1 MNTAPRPQSASDLL
15 APALASPEP
24 VATPEQPAPSART
37 YTVEDYIDTR
47 QKILDTRR
55 HLAKKYLTSFEG
67 GDREDDEKR
76 QALAEPFAKDNTPDK
91 LKWGE
96 DALMLMQKQSARRA
110 ALESRPAYEEHFP
123 KDGSAEERE
132 RWGAFVSDQP
142 KNTHSALKYVQEQSA
157 RLEEITRQP
166 GIAEELE
173 NLGAEKR
180 ACLAT
185 ASEYRHLERWQ
196 AKLADDIVTERL
208 EAIRDDEPNAPYLI
222 AKAKE
227 MKAMISQL
235 ESQKIEILSE
245 GDREANLN
253 ELERRSDL
261 DKKRQLDD
269 GLLLTTQMQE
279 VLKIQMTSAILG
291 KPILI
296 VGETGGAKT
305 ALARE
310 IARRIQR
317 INDRPDQV
325 NQEPL
330 LFSGYG
336 EANTYQLMGKDEL
349 GTRPDPDTEITD
361 EQEKRYKAGKI
372 DESSDE
378 YAMLMRKLKWKQ
390 LTNGTETYFVP
401 GALLKAMQEGLPIIL
416 DEINAMQP
424 EILKRL
430 NDILLLKPGDTFTV
444 QEDSGLEFK
453 VKAGFCVIATAN
465 EKSSRYKGVDDLSV
479 ELQSRFTA
487 NTARIPYPDMDV
499 EVGERPPNLLSLALV
514 AITDK
519 HGNQILPKITAP
531 DGSEL
536 PANEALERFTQFV
549 IVCHYTQKLFTQPSN
564 SAEFATV
571 ISTEQQTAEGKTA
584 LKENV
589 LAPRTMVQLI
599 QKAVDSGGEISL
611 NATIDDYLKGIK
623 DPGDKAL
630 ITKVFA
636 NYGFGSEK

>member
-55 HLAKKYLTSFEG
+55 FLAIHHRKDFEG
-67 GDREDDEKR
+67 EDIDASR
-76 QALAEPFAKDNTPDK
+76 Q
-91 LKWGE
+91 
-96 DALMLMQKQSARRA
+96 
-110 ALESRPAYEEHFP
+110 RPAYKEHFP
-123 KDGSAEERE
+123 KDDSDAELK
-132 RWGAFVSDQP
+132 RWKAFVSDQP
-142 KNTHSALKYVQEQSA
+142 KDTHSALRYLRERSA
-157 RLEEITRQP
+157 LLEEITRQP
-166 GIAEELE
+166 GIAEELK
-173 NLGAEKR
+173 NLGAEKQE
-180 ACLAT
+180 CLAR
-185 ASEYRHLERWQ
+185 ASAYRHLERSQ
-196 AKLADDIVTERL
+196 ALLVNDIETARL
-208 EAIRDDEPNAPYLI
+208 KAISLGEPNAPHLSSEASKMQ
-222 AKAKE
+222 AK
-227 MKAMISQL
+227 ILQL
-235 ESQKIEILSE
+235 ESQKIEILSA

-291 KPILI
+291 QPILI

-305 ALARE
+305 ALACE

-317 INDRPDQV
+317 INGRPD
-325 NQEPL
+325 QEPL

-336 EANTYQLMGKDEL
+336 EANTYQLMGKNEL
-349 GTRPDPDTEITD
+349 GTRPESDLDDAAEITT
-361 EQEKRYKAGKI
+361 EEKRRFLSGEIAEG
-372 DESSDE
+372 SDE
-378 YAMLMRKLKWKQ
+378 YAMIDRKLNWIK
-390 LTNGTETYFVP
+390 LTNGTATYFVP
-401 GALLKAMQEGLPIIL
+401 GPLVIAMQKGLPLIL
-416 DEINAMQP
+416 DEINAMPP

-430 NDILLLKPGDTFTV
+430 NTILQLKPGDTYTV
-444 QEDSGLEFK
+444 QEDSGLELK
-453 VKAGFCVIATAN
+453 VEPGFCVIATAN
-465 EKSSRYKGVDDLSV
+465 EKSHRYKGVDDLSV

-499 EVGERPPNLLSLALV
+499 EVGETPPSLLSLAFV

-549 IVCHYTQKLFTQPSN
+549 RVCHFTQKLFTQPSN
-564 SAEFATV
+564 SAEFTTV

-589 LAPRTMVQLI
+589 LAPRTMVKLI
-599 QKAVDSGGEISL
+599 QKAVDSGGQLSL
-611 NATIDDYLKGIK
+611 NAVVDDYLKGIK

-630 ITKVFA
+630 ITKVFVS
-636 NYGFGSEK
+636 YDFESKE

>member
-1 MNTAPRPQSASDLL
+1 MRVNTAPRPLSASDLL
-15 APALASPEP
+15 APALASLEP
-24 VATPEQPAPSART
+24 VATLEQPAPSART

-47 QKILDTRR
+47 QQIQDTQRY
-55 HLAKKYLTSFEG
+55 LAIHHRKDFEG
-67 GDREDDEKR
+67 EDI
-76 QALAEPFAKDNTPDK
+76 
-91 LKWGE
+91 
-96 DALMLMQKQSARRA
+96 DASKQ
-110 ALESRPAYEEHFP
+110 RPAYEEHFP
-123 KDGSAEERE
+123 KDDSPEELE
-132 RWGAFVSDQP
+132 RWEAFVSDQP
-142 KNTHSALKYVQEQSA
+142 KDTHNALRYLRERSA

-173 NLGAEKR
+173 NIGAEKQE
-180 ACLAT
+180 CLAR
-185 ASEYRHLERWQ
+185 ASAYRHLERRQTMLVNNIETARLQ
-196 AKLADDIVTERL
+196 AISLG
-208 EAIRDDEPNAPYLI
+208 EPDAPHLSDNSSKMQAEI
-222 AKAKE
+222 L
-227 MKAMISQL
+227 QL
-235 ESQKIEILSE
+235 ESQKIEILSQ

-261 DKKRQLDD
+261 DKKRQFDD

-279 VLKIQMTSAILG
+279 VLEMHMTSAILG
-291 KPILI
+291 QPILI

-317 INDRPDQV
+317 INGRPDQV

-336 EANTYQLMGKDEL
+336 EANTYQLMGKNEL

-361 EQEKRYKAGKI
+361 EQKRRWMAGEI

-378 YAMLMRKLKWKQ
+378 HTVLMRKLQWIK

-401 GALLKAMQEGLPIIL
+401 GPLVIAMEKGLPIIL
-416 DEINAMQP
+416 DEINAMPP

-430 NDILLLKPGDTFTV
+430 NTILLLKPGDTYTV
-444 QEDSGLEFK
+444 QEDSGLELK
-453 VKAGFCVIATAN
+453 VQPGFCVIATAN
-465 EKSSRYKGVDDLSV
+465 EKSHRYTGVDDLST

-487 NTARIPYPDMDV
+487 NTARIHYPDMDV
-499 EVGERPPNLLSLALV
+499 QVGERPPNLLSLAFV

-519 HGNQILPKITAP
+519 HGNQMLPKITAP

-536 PANEALERFTQFV
+536 PANEALVRFTEFV
-549 IVCHYTQKLFTQPSN
+549 KACHYTQKLFTQPSN

-571 ISTEQQTAEGKTA
+571 ISTEQQTAQKETA

-589 LAPRTMVQLI
+589 VAPRTMIQLI
-599 QKAVDSGGEISL
+599 KKAVDSGGKISL
-611 NATIDDYLKGIK
+611 NDIINLYLEGIK
-623 DPGDKAL
+623 DPSDKAL

-636 NYGFGSEK
+636 NYGFGSKE